1 MNEDLS
7 HLSSKS
13 LAEQLHKSEK
23 AIYEGRAL
31 LRDYN
36 NFLLAR
42 LEVQRRLWQEAE
54 FDLGDIL
61 KRFRDSQ
68 LSKMQSR

>member
-54 FDLGDIL
+54 SDLGDIL